1 VHSEFKP
8 ITILI
13 CEDDEEFLEILVS
26 GLGHLG
32 LSAVGVPDAPSLDA
46 AFRERRPSVV
56 ILDIGLPGEDGLS
69 IARRLRGPGPAPV
82 GIILL
87 SARGML
93 EDRIQGLRE
102 GADLYFVKPVDLEEL
117 ALAVRNLHRRM
128 RLTVQAQVP
137 VAQPVHALD
146 PLRSQLVFP
155 SGTSLPLTATE
166 LRILELLARCPGDSV
181 DRDAILDHLGQPQ
194 DLAAMQRL
202 ETAISRL
209 RAKARRSGESLPLHA
224 RHGSGYAF
232 LAALAVQA

>member
-1 VHSEFKP
+1 MHSELKP
-8 ITILI
+8 ISLLI

-32 LSAVGVPDAPSLDA
+32 LGAVGVSDAPSLDA

-69 IARRLRGPGPAPV
+69 IARRLRAPGPAPV

-93 EDRIQGLRE
+93 EDRIQGLRD

-128 RLTVQAQVP
+128 RLASQTEVPAVQP
-137 VAQPVHALD
+137 IHALD
-146 PLRSQLVFP
+146 SLRSQLVFP
-155 SGTSLPLTATE
+155 SGTPLSLTATE
-166 LRILELLARCPGDSV
+166 LRILEVLAQCPGNCV
-181 DRDAILDHLGQPQ
+181 DRDAILDNLGQPQ

-209 RAKARRSGESLPLHA
+209 RAKARRAGESLPLHA

-232 LAALAVQA
+232 LALLKVSA